1 MADIAS
7 SDESVDVTSAA
18 DTASVDDVASSEMTE
33 SVDLTEELAGFRSAI
48 ESESQDSGDLPTP
61 GAAATGERPA
71 APAGESR
78 TPTPQP
84 EQQQSPYTTE
94 DFRYAQAL
102 GISPQQMQGMDPN
115 VFRQMVNNV
124 GNMLHQAR
132 IQQTQPRASQQQQQP
147 QYAGF
152 QPYKLPGDET
162 MYDDGVRNAVAHFNQ
177 HLEGMHRH
185 YQQQLEAMQPSIQ
198 QFQQYLPHIAR
209 MQQEA
214 QRNQQQS
221 FYDQFDSVLDQFDES
236 IVGRGKYSA
245 IGEQAQKEAR
255 KAVAMQVEKEIAYH
269 SRNGDAMPPLD
280 EMVKRAFYGLYHD
293 RVTQQQAAVVKGRV
307 ADRFSQTTVAP
318 SRTANRASRSDV
330 DLAEEKAAFRR
341 VLQNK

>member
-18 DTASVDDVASSEMTE
+18 DTASVDDVASSQTTE
-33 SVDLTEELAGFRSAI
+33 TVDLTEELAGFRSAI
-48 ESESQDSGDLPTP
+48 DDSGSQDSGDLPAP

-71 APAGESR
+71 APAGEPR
-78 TPTPQP
+78 TPQP
-84 EQQQSPYTTE
+84 QQQQSPYTTE

-115 VFRQMVNNV
+115 AFRQMVNNV
-124 GNMLHQAR
+124 GQMLHQAR
-132 IQQTQPRASQQQQQP
+132 IQQAQPRASQQQQPP
-147 QYAGF
+147 QYPGF

-177 HLEGMHRH
+177 HLDGMQRH
-185 YQQQLEAMQPSIQ
+185 YQQQLAAMQPAIQ
-198 QFQQYLPHIAR
+198 QFQQYLPHIVQ

-245 IGEQAQKEAR
+245 IGDQTQKEAR

-269 SRNGDAMPPLD
+269 SRSGDAMPSLGD
-280 EMVKRAFYGLYHD
+280 MVKRAFYGLYHD
-293 RVTQQQAAVVKGRV
+293 RVTQQQAAVVRGRV

-318 SRTANRASRSDV
+318 SRTANRASRSDG
-330 DLAEEKAAFRR
+330 DLAEEMAGFRR
-341 VLQNK
+341 VLSAS